1 VSSGLA
7 WNLFRINLS
16 IIDQT
21 ISLRGIAL
29 QLNFKRLL
37 TKLLKRKKL
46 MIAITG
52 ATGRTGSKI
61 ANLLL
66 GKGMKIRVIGR
77 SEEKLKSLKER
88 GAETAIG
95 DQGDLRFLIKAFSGC
110 DAVYLIIPIQLKMT
124 SVRSHYNK
132 MGNVAAEAICKSG
145 VKKVVFLS
153 SLGAELNVW
162 SSPVIGLHDVEVKLR
177 MLTHVD
183 LVILRPGYYLEHD
196 NTIVSPLKFRYTQDY
211 SKSPYVPVVM
221 IGSKDVA
228 VKAAMLL
235 ETMSFTGHTV
245 IKSFGELITYREVSR
260 RRLAK
265 PFECRNYPVYSL
277 PKTYFTSNISDDRLC
292 ENEEFSIIEK
302 SSLPGNGMAGQM
314 QSDSLKYHINL
325 DEKLE
330 ILEFNPVFRKVV

>member
-1 VSSGLA
+1 
-7 WNLFRINLS
+7 
-16 IIDQT
+16 
-21 ISLRGIAL
+21 
-29 QLNFKRLL
+29 
-37 TKLLKRKKL
+37 

-66 GKGMKIRVIGR
+66 GKGLKIRVIGR

-95 DQGDLRFLIKAFSGC
+95 DQGDLRYLIKAFTGC
-110 DAVYLIIPIQLKMT
+110 EAVYLIIPTQLKMT

-162 SSPVIGLHDVEVKLR
+162 SSPVIGLHDVEVKLK

-183 LVILRPGYYLEHD
+183 IVILRPGYYMVNALS
-196 NTIVSPLKFRYTQDY
+196 NVSSSKNRHMNDY
-211 SKSPYVPVVM
+211 SNSPYVPVVM
-221 IGSKDVA
+221 VGTRDVA

-245 IKSFGELITYREVSR
+245 IESFGERITYREVSR

-265 PFECRNYPVYSL
+265 PFECRNYPISSL
-277 PKTYFTSNISDDRLC
+277 QKVLLANCITEDGLC
-292 ENEEFSIIEK
+292 ENEEYSIIDK
-302 SSLPGNGMAGQM
+302 SPALGNRKARPVK
-314 QSDSLKYHINL
+314 SDSLKYRVNL

-330 ILEFNPVFRKVV
+330 IMELDPVFKKAI